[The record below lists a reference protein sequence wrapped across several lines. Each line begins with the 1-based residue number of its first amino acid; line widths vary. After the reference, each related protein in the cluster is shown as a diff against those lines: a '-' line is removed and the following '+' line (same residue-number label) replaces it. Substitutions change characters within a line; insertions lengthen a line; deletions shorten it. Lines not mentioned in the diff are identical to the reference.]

1 MSNLG
6 SFGLGGGRGV
16 LGFDE
21 RPRTEHVQ
29 IQHPLQR
36 VLGFCQRTIDDVVN
50 SPLVKNEV
58 LGYYKVYRQIH
69 RGAEVLDLERQ
80 WNAVEL

>member
-1 MSNLG
+1 MSTLSSLG
-6 SFGLGGGRGV
+6 LAAGRTGPGLES
-16 LGFDE
+16 DA
-21 RPRTEHVQ
+21 RTEHVH

-50 SPLVKNEV
+50 SPLVKNQV

>member
-1 MSNLG
+1 MSNPG

-16 LGFDE
+16 LGFDD
-21 RPRTEHVQ
+21 RARTEHVQ

-36 VLGFCQRTIDDVVN
+36 VLGFCRRTIDDVVN